1 MPFRKALIWIRNQ
14 YYANRSQL
22 LILSAAGVILTA
34 ALGFLADFLLPWDQW
49 AIFVR
54 AIVAIPASLAL
65 FILLYSATLA
75 YVTYRSRTVE
85 NYRTWRVRLSPT
97 MRQRVSAVIGAVL
110 FVLMFAVTMQPGYTF
125 VSSLII
131 ALIIGLFAF
140 MRRTSTE
147 ISRDDIG
154 LPDARD
160 VALDSHMRTTAQNA
174 LKRRNAE
181 DRKAERNASKK
192 LEEEL
197 EKEQ

>member
-14 YYANRSQL
+14 YYSNRGQ
-22 LILSAAGVILTA
+22 LILLSTAGVILTG
-34 ALGFLADFLLPWDQW
+34 ALGFLADFMLPWDQW
-49 AIFVR
+49 AILVR
-54 AIVAIPASLAL
+54 AVIAIPASISL
-65 FILLYSATLA
+65 FVLGYAGTLA
-75 YVTYRSRTVE
+75 YVNYRSSTVE

-125 VSSLII
+125 VSSIII
-131 ALIIGLFAF
+131 ALVVGLFAF

-160 VALDSHMRTTAQNA
+160 VALDSHLRTTAQNA
-174 LKRRNAE
+174 LKKRNAE
-181 DRKAERNASKK
+181 ERKAERDKSRK

-197 EKEQ
+197 EQQQ